1 MRMRSFFRILSNVGL
16 VGAPANIGVERRK
29 DESAVGE
36 GVLVCARACVVGS
49 RDGLDGGIEEES
61 VFEVVDFCGGV
72 GDEEHFDDVDAG
84 GGFGVGKLRN
94 PFVGGLA

>member
-1 MRMRSFFRILSNVGL
+1 MAGRWDRS
-16 VGAPANIGVERRK
+16 
-29 DESAVGE
+29 
-36 GVLVCARACVVGS
+36 
-49 RDGLDGGIEEES
+49 DGGIEEES
-61 VFEVVDFCGGV
+61 VYEVMDFWGGV

>member
-1 MRMRSFFRILSNVGL
+1 MVG
-16 VGAPANIGVERRK
+16 R
-29 DESAVGE
+29 
-36 GVLVCARACVVGS
+36 

-61 VFEVVDFCGGV
+61 VFEVVDFWGGV